1 MDHVTE
7 LASGARFMARF
18 YQLYIATTHLRLS
31 EFSEPGCIGQ
41 LGQMASRSA
50 HPFYPFIQLPH
61 NLYAF
66 HLAGHPL
73 IVLFP
78 LVGRDLGIWEQ
89 SIGMSVSVCL
99 FVCLFVC
106 PYVCMSVRERVSWTT
121 RPIFSISCAAVRS
134 STGGVAIHYVLPV
147 AWMTSHLHM

>member
-1 MDHVTE
+1 VDHVTE

-18 YQLYIATTHLRLS
+18 NQLYIATTHLRLS

-66 HLAGHPL
+66 HWAGHPL
-73 IVLFP
+73 IVFFP

-99 FVCLFVC
+99 FVCLFVRMF
-106 PYVCMSVRERVSWTT
+106 VCLSANVSPG
-121 RPIFSISCAAVRS
+121 RHVQSLAFLVPRFVPLLAALRYI
-134 STGGVAIHYVLPV
+134 TYFR
-147 AWMTSHLHM
+147 LHG